1 MCAVKVRARG
11 PRRRGTTRISSK
23 NQVTL
28 PVDALKEAAL
38 APGAV
43 LVVKAAGPGRIV
55 LERSDDP
62 IDRFASNRLLR
73 RSRDEP
79 RLSVRSTLLSPLAT
93 LSYLRAARCSVRSC
107 SPETVPGR
115 RSVRAFA

>member
-62 IDRFASNRLLR
+62 IERFAGMFTGLYPKDYLKKLR
-73 RSRDEP
+73 REWR
-79 RLSVRSTLLSPLAT
+79 
-93 LSYLRAARCSVRSC
+93 Y
-107 SPETVPGR
+107 
-115 RSVRAFA
+115 